1 MTTFTPD
8 ALFGGNVMP
17 VVTGAV
23 TILKNVTAGEMKRGM
38 VLGLIAKALG
48 DVVDG
53 KDNTGDGEIDADSL
67 ALGAFAQ
74 IGNYSVIC
82 TTADT
87 GTTTP
92 ESDAKFAVYGP
103 DGTRFADA
111 TQNVAYSNGHLT
123 FTIGE
128 ATEAGFAVG
137 DAFTIPVEA
146 VEPSKRKAK
155 LVCLTNTDG
164 SAIPYGILAHDVDVS
179 EADKLGSLYLTGEFN
194 KSKLIVSEDETADMY
209 ADELRKIG
217 IFLKKTV
224 SA

>member
-23 TILKNVTAGEMKRGM
+23 TILKNTTAGALTRGT
-38 VLGLIAKALG
+38 VLGRITKALG
-48 DVVDG
+48 DVVAG
-53 KDNTGDGEIDADSL
+53 EDNTGDGGIDADSL
-67 ALGAFAQ
+67 ALGSFAQ
-74 IGNYSVIC
+74 IGDYSLIC
-82 TTADT
+82 TTVAT
-87 GTTTP
+87 AAG
-92 ESDAKFAVYGP
+92 SDAKFAVYGP

-111 TQNVAYSNGHLT
+111 TQNVEYSNGHLT
-123 FTIGE
+123 FTISEDAEDGT
-128 ATEAGFAVG
+128 AFAVG

-146 VEPSKRKAK
+146 GGLKAK
-155 LVCLTNTDG
+155 IVCLTNTDG
-164 SAIPYGILAHDVDVS
+164 SAIPYGVLAHDVDVS
-179 EADKLGSLYLTGEFN
+179 EADKPGSLYLTGEFN

-217 IFLKKTV
+217 IFLKTTV